1 MNSMHL
7 SKPNVYQTLVL
18 VWRPSRPGLGSC
30 WRFMKPIRGNID
42 RYLRPIGFPPLFWLN
57 RNCEIGGS
65 TASRFQESRRPVNE
79 RQPIPVHEWRN
90 SLSPADAD
98 LMAIAERELGAF
110 IRAVT
115 ELFGPEQAR
124 LAAEDWVDELE
135 LMDALPG
142 PTRRDWGS
150 VTVAASAQLARRLN
164 TDVDRPTPR
173 VASTDTKVSPIPS
186 SNCFGPTGLA

>member
-1 MNSMHL
+1 VVNNTPSEEA
-7 SKPNVYQTLVL
+7 SIDTFVQLVFL
-18 VWRPSRPGLGSC
+18 RFSGL
-30 WRFMKPIRGNID
+30 IAI
-42 RYLRPIGFPPLFWLN
+42 
-57 RNCEIGGS
+57 EIAGS
-65 TASRFQESRRPVNE
+65 TDFRLQESRRAMNE
-79 RQPIPVHEWRN
+79 RQLIPLYEWKN
-90 SLSPADAD
+90 SRSPADAD
-98 LMAIAERELGAF
+98 LLVIAERELGAF

-150 VTVAASAQLARRLN
+150 VTIAASAQLARRLN
-164 TDVDRPTPR
+164 TGVDRPITR

-186 SNCFGPTGLA
+186 SNCFGPTSLA

>member
-1 MNSMHL
+1 M
-7 SKPNVYQTLVL
+7 
-18 VWRPSRPGLGSC
+18 
-30 WRFMKPIRGNID
+30 
-42 RYLRPIGFPPLFWLN
+42 
-57 RNCEIGGS
+57 
-65 TASRFQESRRPVNE
+65 NE
-79 RQPIPVHEWRN
+79 RQPIPLYEWKN
-90 SLSPADAD
+90 SHSRADAD
-98 LMAIAERELGAF
+98 LMVIAERELGAF
-110 IRAVT
+110 ITAVT

-135 LMDALPG
+135 LMDALAG

-186 SNCFGPTGLA
+186 SNCFGPDGSGLIASR